1 MKRRRGRVKVGGRG
15 DREAAN
21 QSGGV
26 GDGSMWVT
34 IYRLAIRRRELRFVA
49 ADDSRTSRAFSLVR
63 ARFSFTLLVVFRV
76 RLFLS
81 RAASRVK
88 HELD

>member
-1 MKRRRGRVKVGGRG
+1 MKRQCGRVKVGARG

-21 QSGGV
+21 QSGGI

-49 ADDSRTSRAFSLVR
+49 VDDSRTSRAFSLVR
-63 ARFSFTLLVVFRV
+63 ARLSSILSSCSVCVSFSLARRHV
-76 RLFLS
+76 
-81 RAASRVK
+81 
-88 HELD
+88 